1 VREFAVFGLS
11 AFAMSRNPLRSSA
24 FLRLWLGLTAS
35 YIGDQFTAI
44 ALLWFVLQLTGS
56 GVAIGI
62 VLLCFQLPGMLTG
75 ALLGAL
81 LDRWQPR
88 LVMGVDNCARA
99 LLIGAIPILYQ
110 LHVLQLW
117 HIYAL
122 ALLAGALSPA
132 TSAGIR
138 VITPHLVAEDAL
150 DRANALASTSLQFA
164 ALVGP
169 ALAGVLVLRVGGSWA
184 LLVDAASFLLMGVFA
199 FSLPTLARHPTSAAT
214 QGMRMWLGGFREI
227 LRHKPVLMLTAL
239 SALFF
244 FSYGPLEAA
253 LPIYS
258 DRVLRAG
265 PTGYGLLWTGF
276 GAGALAGALL
286 TGFVAGR
293 VRPGISQPLIAI
305 LWGGFLCPLMITRS
319 LPVAMLCLALGGLS
333 WAPYTPIEA
342 SLMQRLV
349 PEGARGQVFGAR
361 LALITAAAPLGALA
375 GGFLLNVL
383 SAPLV
388 IGLSGIACILAGL
401 AGLLS
406 PTMRHLNAPMPGA

>member
-1 VREFAVFGLS
+1 MFGLS
-11 AFAMSRNPLRSSA
+11 ASAMSRSPLRSSA

-75 ALLGAL
+75 SLLGAL

-132 TSAGIR
+132 TSAGMR

-199 FSLPTLARHPTSAAT
+199 FSLPTLARQPTSAAA
-214 QGMRMWLGGFREI
+214 QGMRAWLGGFREI
-227 LRHKPVLMLTAL
+227 LRHKPILMLTAL

-265 PTGYGLLWTGF
+265 PAGYGLLWTGF

-293 VRPGISQPLIAI
+293 VRPGISQPVIAV
-305 LWGGFLCPLMITRS
+305 LWGAFLCPLMITRS

-349 PEGARGQVFGAR
+349 PGAVRGQVFGAR
-361 LALITAAAPLGALA
+361 LALITAASPLGALA
-375 GGFLLNVL
+375 GGFLLIVL
-383 SAPLV
+383 PAPLV
-388 IGLSGIACILAGL
+388 IGLSGIACVLAGL

-406 PTMRHLNAPMPGA
+406 PTVRGLGKK